1 MNNDIVH
8 KCLSCHLK
16 MTLQKSVPG
25 ETNVETVS
33 NEWPSVEDRISVAH
47 NVYTMS
53 EFICIWHR
61 NSL

>member
-1 MNNDIVH
+1 MFV
-8 KCLSCHLK
+8 SPYR

-25 ETNVETVS
+25 ETYVETAN
-33 NEWPSVEDRISVAH
+33 NEWTSVEDRISETH

-53 EFICIWHR
+53 EFICIWCR